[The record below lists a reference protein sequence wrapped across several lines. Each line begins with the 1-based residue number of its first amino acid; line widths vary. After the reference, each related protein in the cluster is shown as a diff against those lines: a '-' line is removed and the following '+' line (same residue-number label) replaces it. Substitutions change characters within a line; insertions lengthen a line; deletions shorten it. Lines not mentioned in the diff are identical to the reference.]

1 MVVTQHFKAL
11 FTFSRKAK
19 GLVASCLLLVFG
31 NAYAAPI
38 YYNPWH
44 RVPVASAELACL
56 GAIDF
61 FKNNPPNTYIDW
73 SFDSAKFYS
82 DFDSRIPGANGN
94 YFSGQCRMLHTNPQV
109 GTGDFYL
116 PFEVVC
122 LTGYIVVKKDSSVAQ
137 CITQGLN
144 LTLTPAPNQS
154 PPDPRPADTVGRST
168 LELIA
173 KVTEN
178 GSPKAGVAVTFAVTA
193 DYSSGGH
200 SSHSGMRPTGSVP
213 VSGVTDANGEFKFQ
227 YQAGQFSGTE
237 KITATCDTCSN
248 KTAAHDLT
256 VKVPDLT
263 SLPADSTVP
272 PRYELAGNT
281 SAVGVKHKGNHYFT
295 ASALNNLSKL
305 IDHYNSFAW
314 QPVAVNDASI
324 IWGGWFDIYSNWAG
338 SHAEHRIGEEV
349 DLGFL
354 VGTNA
359 SKIKRGYDEVCK
371 DKKVEIPSSILW
383 HDIPKPAGK
392 YDPHFHVRLS
402 GSYTKGPSA
411 GKYAPCKSDSGT
423 K

>member
-1 MVVTQHFKAL
+1 MWGGVNQAVVDQVYDQVVL
-11 FTFSRKAK
+11 
-19 GLVASCLLLVFG
+19 GL
-31 NAYAAPI
+31 NDDPI
-38 YYNPWH
+38 YG
-44 RVPVASAELACL
+44 AFSIISGGCL
-56 GAIDF
+56 
-61 FKNNPPNTYIDW
+61 
-73 SFDSAKFYS
+73 
-82 DFDSRIPGANGN
+82 
-94 YFSGQCRMLHTNPQV
+94 C
-109 GTGDFYL
+109 GTGIAYSNVSGT
-116 PFEVVC
+116 EAGC
-122 LTGYIVVKKDSSVAQ
+122 KTTEKKLFV
-137 CITQGLN
+137 
-144 LTLTPAPNQS
+144 TLTPVPNQS
-154 PPDPRPADTVGRST
+154 PPDPRPDKTGGRST

-178 GSPKAGVAVTFAVTA
+178 GNPKAGVAVTFAVEPIA
-193 DYSSGGH
+193 NSGGH
-200 SSHSGMRPTGSVP
+200 DHHDASRPKGTVTP
-213 VSGVTDANGEFKFQ
+213 NNPNTPVTDANGEIKATFQ
-227 YQAGQFSGTE
+227 ASEFAGTHVV
-237 KITATCDTCSN
+237 AAACSSCTN
-248 KTAAHDLT
+248 TSVTKNID
-256 VKVPDLT
+256 VKVPDLIP
-263 SLPADSTVP
+263 LQADSSVP

-371 DKKVEIPSSILW
+371 DKKVEIPSTILW

-402 GSYTKGPSA
+402 GSYTKDPSA